1 MNLSTT
7 LHLSL
12 GMFIKALKSI
22 NVSFLSRFGFS
33 GNYNHKTIQ
42 TVVDYKYAILKE
54 NQTVFQKIDLINEHP
69 DEPFFF
75 WKIKISEYRII
86 SDLNPPDSPLKMI
99 RQFNLEAK
107 LNPRLLVVS
116 TFCDNGNCEKKQL
129 KFSSTRTGLQYTI
142 HNLPDM
148 KINERLANDLVKEY
162 KNHGSQ
168 DAEAF
173 LEETMNKF
181 EKGLD
186 ADASANDLVEE
197 HENHGSEDSEAFL
210 EDIMKRFEK
219 EKGVD
224 GEAGDIVKMIISEI
238 FENMS

>member
-1 MNLSTT
+1 
-7 LHLSL
+7 
-12 GMFIKALKSI
+12 MFIKALKSI
-22 NVSFLSRFGFS
+22 NVSFLSRFEFS

-42 TVVDYKYAILKE
+42 TVVNYKYATLKD
-54 NQTVFQKIDLINEHP
+54 NQTVFQKIDIINEHP

-86 SDLNPPDSPLKMI
+86 SDLNPPDCPLKII
-99 RQFNLEAK
+99 REFNFEAK

-181 EKGLD
+181 EENEK
-186 ADASANDLVEE
+186 NMEE

-210 EDIMKRFEK
+210 EDIMKKFEE

-238 FENMS
+238 FENMF